1 MALQVLI
8 NHRVISS
15 RACRGRQPLLSA
27 IPVSRGMP
35 RETVKRSGPAG
46 QADNGSC
53 AAGPRVQSCL
63 PRPPEH
69 AARGGAMPVP
79 DLTLQQLRAV
89 RTLAASGSFT
99 KAAAAEHISP
109 SVLSRRIKEVE
120 RLLRVRL
127 FDRTTRQLDLTAA
140 GHAFLL
146 MTGAVLDD
154 MDMRLGR
161 FMSYV
166 AAQSGTIAV
175 ATLPSLA
182 AAVLP
187 GMMRGFLLDHPEV
200 EFEIIDGA
208 ADDVVERL
216 GGGTVE
222 LGLTAHGDLPDGFCF
237 TPLLREQFYGVAHHS
252 HPWSARNS
260 LSWADF
266 DGETVV
272 ATRPG
277 TSVRAITDAA
287 FSKHSISVSHHVN
300 ACSAATIHGLLR
312 AGVGVAA
319 LPALKLQGF
328 GLDDL
333 VAIPVDAPGAT
344 RVTGVM
350 YRRSQDLS
358 PVAARFLDF
367 LHATEID
374 PPRGVSRVHEGH
386 TGVPDRWSHAG
397 VQLAE

>member
-1 MALQVLI
+1 
-8 NHRVISS
+8 
-15 RACRGRQPLLSA
+15 
-27 IPVSRGMP
+27 MP
-35 RETVKRSGPAG
+35 I
-46 QADNGSC
+46 
-53 AAGPRVQSCL
+53 
-63 PRPPEH
+63 
-69 AARGGAMPVP
+69 P

-99 KAAAAEHISP
+99 KAAAAEHISQ

-154 MDMRLGR
+154 MDMRLSR

-175 ATLPSLA
+175 AALPSLA

-187 GMMRGFLLDHPEV
+187 DMVRGFILDHPEV

-208 ADDVVERL
+208 ADEVVERL
-216 GGGTVE
+216 ESGTVE
-222 LGLTAHGDLPDGFCF
+222 LGLTARGDLPDGFCF
-237 TPLLREQFYGVAHHS
+237 SPLFQEQFYGVAHHS
-252 HPWSARNS
+252 HPWSAQNS
-260 LSWADF
+260 ISWSDF
-266 DGETVV
+266 NGETVV

-277 TSVRAITDAA
+277 TSIRAITDAA
-287 FSKHSISVSHHVN
+287 FGKYSISVSHHFN
-300 ACSAATIHGLLR
+300 ACSAATIRGLLR

-319 LPALKLQGF
+319 LPALELQGF

-333 VAIPVDAPGAT
+333 VAVPVDAPGAT
-344 RVTGVM
+344 RVIGVM
-350 YRRSQDLS
+350 YHCSQDLS
-358 PVAARFLDF
+358 PVATRFLDF
-367 LHATEID
+367 MRATEID
-374 PPRGVSRVHEGH
+374 PPRGVSHVHEGY
-386 TGVPDRWSHAG
+386 TGEPDTLSHAG
-397 VQLAE
+397 VELAE

>member
-1 MALQVLI
+1 MSEEPNTLLMALHVLI
-8 NHRVISS
+8 SDQVVVS
-15 RACRGRQPLLSA
+15 RACRGRQPLL
-27 IPVSRGMP
+27 
-35 RETVKRSGPAG
+35 
-46 QADNGSC
+46 
-53 AAGPRVQSCL
+53 
-63 PRPPEH
+63 RPPECT
-69 AARGGAMPVP
+69 AKGGAMPVP

-99 KAAAAEHISP
+99 KAAAAEHISQ

-127 FDRTTRQLDLTAA
+127 FDRTTRQLDMTAA

-154 MDMRLGR
+154 IDMRLSR

-175 ATLPSLA
+175 AALPSLA

-187 GMMRGFLLDHPEV
+187 DMMRGFMLDHPEV
-200 EFEIIDGA
+200 EFDIIDGA
-208 ADDVVERL
+208 ADEVAERL
-216 GGGTVE
+216 VGGTVE
-222 LGLTAHGDLPDGFCF
+222 LGLTAHGDLPDGLCF

-252 HPWSARNS
+252 HPWSARS
-260 LSWADF
+260 SISWADF
-266 DGETVV
+266 NGETVV

-277 TSVRAITDAA
+277 TSIRAITDAA
-287 FSKHSISVSHHVN
+287 FNRYSVSVSPHFN
-300 ACSAATIHGLLR
+300 ACSAATIRGLLR

-319 LPALKLQGF
+319 LPAFELQGF
-328 GLDDL
+328 ALDDL
-333 VAIPVDAPGAT
+333 VAVPVDSPGAT

-350 YRRSQDLS
+350 YRCSQDLS

-367 LHATEID
+367 MHTTEINT
-374 PPRGVSRVHEGH
+374 PRGVSRVPEGH
-386 TGVPDRWSHAG
+386 TGGLPGGLRRA
-397 VQLAE
+397 